1 MAEIKPMIPL
11 RELKKMRGNEKSN
24 LVDND
29 KTPSV
34 EPVEEPKVYTYK
46 ILGVRGQLKDKEF
59 SLDKDVI
66 IGRDPAT
73 ANVLYA
79 PDYAK
84 ISRTHVKLEMLQGK
98 NVYITDMGST
108 GGTYMGDGT
117 KLEAG
122 KTYILKLGACFYL
135 TDEDEMFCLIK

>member
-1 MAEIKPMIPL
+1 MSDIKPMIPL

-73 ANVLYA
+73 ANVLFT

-84 ISRTHVKLEMLQGK
+84 ISRTHVKVEKLQGK
-98 NVYITDMGST
+98 RVYITDLGSSN
-108 GGTYMGDGT
+108 GTYMADGT

-122 KTYILKLGACFYL
+122 KTYMLTLGACFYL
-135 TDEDEMFCLIK
+135 ADEGEMFCLTK